1 MKSNKINVF
10 FFILLETGLAPTT
23 IFLNSTTSGFSV
35 FWNNPSTHFNLVS
48 DYKVSWRVSGSSSS
62 MSGSLGTAVNQYTVS
77 SGLMSGQLYIVNII
91 SYATLSDPTMDIV
104 VNTNDHTV
112 RLGMNYD
119 IQYLLNR

>member
-1 MKSNKINVF
+1 MYF
-10 FFILLETGLAPTT
+10 FIILLETGLAPTT